1 MMSYFLFEGINLN
14 LKQNFEEE
22 NVTCI
27 YVQKNQRVTLK

>member
-14 LKQNFEEE
+14 LNQNFEEK
-22 NVTCI
+22 NVICI

>member
-14 LKQNFEEE
+14 LNQNFEEK

-27 YVQKNQRVTLK
+27 HVQKNQRVTLK